1 MAAFFSLMTFW
12 NRTRVY
18 TYVSLP
24 RGLTLWYGET
34 YQLLLYEP
42 FLIGTYCWGYTWLRD
57 TRDANDRCAID
68 RKVDDLE
75 VGTFTKELLS
85 TLAVCGWGAAT
96 TVITYMV
103 PLSWLCMTGDSH
115 PALPSYPQSE
125 TYCGQPGETL
135 CPGQQLKRI
144 KINGLNE

>member
-1 MAAFFSLMTFW
+1 MAVFFSRTTFW
-12 NRTRVY
+12 NRTQAY

-24 RGLTLWYGET
+24 RGLTLWYEET

-42 FLIGTYCWGYTWLRD
+42 SLIGMYCWGYTWLRD

-68 RKVDDLE
+68 REVDDLE

-85 TLAVCGWGAAT
+85 TLTVCGWAAAT
-96 TVITYMV
+96 TAIVYMV

-115 PALPSYPQSE
+115 SALPSYPQSE
-125 TYCGQPGETL
+125 MYCGQPGETL
-135 CPGQQLKRI
+135 CLGQQLKRI
-144 KINGLNE
+144 KINGLN

>member
-1 MAAFFSLMTFW
+1 MAVFFSLTTFW
-12 NRTRVY
+12 NRTQVY

-42 FLIGTYCWGYTWLRD
+42 FSIRMYCWGYTWLRD

-68 RKVDDLE
+68 REVDDLE

-85 TLAVCGWGAAT
+85 TLTICG
-96 TVITYMV
+96 
-103 PLSWLCMTGDSH
+103 
-115 PALPSYPQSE
+115 
-125 TYCGQPGETL
+125 
-135 CPGQQLKRI
+135 
-144 KINGLNE
+144 